1 MKIVYNGKLIEK
13 LEVNEYC
20 PIPEPCPV
28 CKDIKEDDESDK
40 ILSKKLSSPDII
52 FEQISTSN
60 TYLLIKEYFDKLL
73 QYDDNSL
80 SRFVYVSNLQ
90 DFQMLKS
97 VINYLNLQI
106 LKVNDNYSVYK
117 NISDEDRVILFN
129 ELCKVLNIQNNNM
142 EVKDVL
148 NYLTIEYKFSPMLNF
163 GVRLNLEGFSDLR
176 NFNFYDIYENFI
188 VENFI
193 ENNSIFNKIGY
204 FKIHIY
210 DLDTQEG
217 VIRKLIFDI
226 TQENRYVTDNSLNY
240 NIQTVS
246 KNNNNLMPNYYDLN
260 SMNEFV
266 KKTLRL
272 TFSKDNPEDY
282 IFYKNEDSRNILEII
297 KSNIFNIKYE
307 NTKTSILYDY
317 VFKNKYLKIT
327 ELNSSINPY
336 KNGEVID
343 ILESSQYSF
352 QDFEFFIYD
361 VKLNSTK
368 KIYRII
374 NL

>member
-28 CKDIKEDDESDK
+28 CKEIKEDDENDK

-52 FEQISTSN
+52 FEQITTSN
-60 TYLLIKEYFDKLL
+60 AFLLIKEYFDKLL
-73 QYDDNSL
+73 QYDDSSL
-80 SRFVYVSNLQ
+80 SRFVYVSNLL
-90 DFQMLKS
+90 DFKMLKS
-97 VINYLNLQI
+97 AISYLNLQI
-106 LKVNDNYSVYK
+106 LKVNDNYSIYE
-117 NISDEDRVILFN
+117 NISDEERVILFN
-129 ELCKVLNIQNNNM
+129 ELCKVLDIQNNNM
-142 EVKDVL
+142 EIKDVL

-163 GVRLNLEGFSDLR
+163 GLRLNLEGFSNLT
-176 NFNFYDIYENFI
+176 NFNFYDTYENFI
-188 VENFI
+188 IENFI

-217 VIRKLIFDI
+217 IIRKLIFDV
-226 TQENRYVTDNSLNY
+226 TQENRYVIDNSLNY
-240 NIQTVS
+240 NIQTIS
-246 KNNNNLMPNYYDLN
+246 RNNNNLMPNYYDIN

-272 TFSKDNPEDY
+272 ILSKDNPEDY
-282 IFYKNEDSRNILEII
+282 VFFKNEESRNILEIV
-297 KSNIFNIKYE
+297 KSNIFDIKYE
-307 NTKTSILYDY
+307 NVKTSILYDY
-317 VFKNKYLKIT
+317 VIKNKYSKIK
-327 ELNSSINPY
+327 ELNSFINPF
-336 KNGEVID
+336 KHGEVID
-343 ILESSQYSF
+343 IIESSQYSYL
-352 QDFEFFIYD
+352 DFEIFIFD
-361 VKLNSTK
+361 VKLNSNK

>member
-1 MKIVYNGKLIEK
+1 
-13 LEVNEYC
+13 
-20 PIPEPCPV
+20 
-28 CKDIKEDDESDK
+28 
-40 ILSKKLSSPDII
+40 
-52 FEQISTSN
+52 
-60 TYLLIKEYFDKLL
+60 
-73 QYDDNSL
+73 
-80 SRFVYVSNLQ
+80 
-90 DFQMLKS
+90 
-97 VINYLNLQI
+97 
-106 LKVNDNYSVYK
+106 
-117 NISDEDRVILFN
+117 
-129 ELCKVLNIQNNNM
+129 LCKVLNIQNNNM

-188 VENFI
+188 FENFI

-317 VFKNKYLKIT
+317 VVKNKYLKIT
-327 ELNSSINPY
+327 ELNFSINPY

-352 QDFEFFIYD
+352 QDFEFF
-361 VKLNSTK
+361 
-368 KIYRII
+368 
-374 NL
+374 

>member
-1 MKIVYNGKLIEK
+1 
-13 LEVNEYC
+13 
-20 PIPEPCPV
+20 
-28 CKDIKEDDESDK
+28 
-40 ILSKKLSSPDII
+40 
-52 FEQISTSN
+52 
-60 TYLLIKEYFDKLL
+60 
-73 QYDDNSL
+73 
-80 SRFVYVSNLQ
+80 
-90 DFQMLKS
+90 MLKS

-266 KKTLRL
+266 KRTLRL
-272 TFSKDNPEDY
+272 TFSKD
-282 IFYKNEDSRNILEII
+282 
-297 KSNIFNIKYE
+297 
-307 NTKTSILYDY
+307 
-317 VFKNKYLKIT
+317 
-327 ELNSSINPY
+327 
-336 KNGEVID
+336 
-343 ILESSQYSF
+343 
-352 QDFEFFIYD
+352 
-361 VKLNSTK
+361 
-368 KIYRII
+368 
-374 NL
+374 